1 MAPYPGPPFP
11 IRLTVSMEKSLARYI
26 WSNTRRQQL
35 WILAVVAVSMVPYF
49 LSFDLPKQIVN
60 GPIQGDGFEN
70 ANATQTFMHLAYDI
84 PLIGHVELFEGFQL
98 NRLQMLMAL
107 SLVFLALVVLNGLFK
122 FYINTYKGRLGERM
136 LRRIRFQLIDR
147 VLRFPP
153 VHFKRVKSAEIAT
166 MIKDEVEPMGGFTGD
181 AFVSP
186 ALLGGQALTALAFII
201 VQNFWLGMIAAAIVG
216 VQAVVIPRMR
226 KRLLELGR
234 QRQLTARELSGRV
247 GEIVEGIGTIHGN
260 DTSNLERAD
269 IATRLGLIFSI
280 RYDLYQWKFLVKFL
294 NNFLAQ
300 VTPFLFYA
308 IGGYLA
314 LQGRLD
320 IGQLVAVI
328 SAYKDLPGPLKELID
343 WDQMRQDVQVKYQ
356 QVYEQFNVEPLIDS
370 RIQEIPAEAV
380 GPLTAAL
387 VVSNLTLSDDSGA
400 RLVDHVSVEIR
411 PNETVAVV
419 GPNGSGAEAFAE
431 ALGRIVWP
439 DSGRISIDGRDLLE
453 LPESITGRRISY
465 ASSDSYFFHG
475 TLRDNLLYGLKHAP
489 LTDPDYE
496 DEAAQEFKWHA
507 AEALKAGNPT
517 LDLNSDWVDYNAAG
531 ATGPD
536 DLLTAIRPVLDAVLI
551 SQDILD
557 LALRSTVDTT
567 VHVALA
573 GRIVDLR
580 QSLRERMKD
589 ESLDAIVV
597 PFDFDN
603 YNSQATVGEN
613 LLFGTMKRPMMNNR
627 KLAAHP
633 YFQQLFRETGLSNDL
648 YAMGLEI
655 AENAVE
661 LFHDLPPDHPFF
673 QQLTFMTA
681 DDIPTYQALLQKLQS
696 RRFEDASID
705 ERSMIIRLSF
715 AYIEPRHRF
724 GLLSDELMAKI
735 VSARKQFH
743 EHIPDDL
750 AVLIER
756 YDPERFTSSATL
768 MDNVLFGRIAYQQAD
783 ASDRLRTIMS
793 ELFDA
798 LDLYD
803 DVLSIGL
810 EFDVGSGGKRLTMVQ
825 RQKLNLARALL
836 KRSDYFIFN
845 RPLPALDQ
853 RVQDLIIRNVV
864 QDLHEEGK
872 RPAIIWVLSNA
883 RLAEIFDRILLFNR
897 GDLVEAG
904 NYPELSEKNGMF
916 KELLS

>member
-84 PLIGHVELFEGFQL
+84 PLIGHVEFFEGFQL

-201 VQNFWLGMIAAAIVG
+201 IQNFWLGMIAAAIVG

-356 QVYEQFNVEPLIDS
+356 QVYEQFNVEPLIDG
-370 RIQEIPAEAV
+370 RIQEIPAEAI

-411 PNETVAVV
+411 PNETVAIV

-465 ASSDSYFFHG
+465 ASADTYFFHG

-489 LTDPDYE
+489 LTDPNYE
-496 DEAAQEFKWHA
+496 DQAAQEFKWHA
-507 AEALKAGNPT
+507 AEAQKAGNPT

-580 QSLRERMKD
+580 RSLRERMKD
-589 ESLDAIVV
+589 ENLDAIVV

-633 YFQQLFRETGLSNDL
+633 YFQQLFRDTGLSNDL

-783 ASDRLRTIMS
+783 ASDRIRTIMS

-853 RVQDLIIRNVV
+853 RVQDQIIRKVV

>member
-1 MAPYPGPPFP
+1 
-11 IRLTVSMEKSLARYI
+11 MEKSLARYI
-26 WSNTRRQQL
+26 WSNTRLQQL
-35 WILAVVAVSMVPYF
+35 WILTVVAVSMIPYF

-60 GPIQGDGFEN
+60 GPIQGSGFEGQG
-70 ANATQTFMHLAYDI
+70 ATQTFMRLVFTL
-84 PLIGHVELFEGFQL
+84 PVIGEVEFFKGVQL
-98 NRLQMLMAL
+98 DRLQMLMGL

-136 LRRIRFQLIDR
+136 LRRIRFELIDR

-153 VHFKRVKSAEIAT
+153 SHFKRVKSAEIAT

-216 VQAVVIPRMR
+216 VQAIVIPRMR

-247 GEIVEGIGTIHGN
+247 GEIVDGIGTIHGN
-260 DTSNLERAD
+260 DTSNFERAD

-356 QVYEQFNVEPLIDS
+356 QVYEQFNVEPLIDGK
-370 RIQEIPAEAV
+370 IQDISPEAI
-380 GPLTAAL
+380 GALTAPL
-387 VVSNLTLSDDSGA
+387 VITNLTVSDDSGA
-400 RLVDHVSVEIR
+400 RLVDHVSVEIK

-419 GPNGSGAEAFAE
+419 GPNSSGAEAFAE
-431 ALGRIVWP
+431 ALGRLVWP
-439 DSGRISIDGRDLLE
+439 DSGRVTIDGKDLLD

-465 ASSDSYFFHG
+465 ASADSYFFHG

-489 LTDPDYE
+489 LREPKYDGKE
-496 DEAAQEFKWHA
+496 AQEAKWHA
-507 AEALKAGNPT
+507 EEAVKAGNPT
-517 LDLNSDWVDYNAAG
+517 MDINSDWVDYQAAG
-531 ATGPD
+531 ATGPED
-536 DLLTAIRPVLDAVLI
+536 ILTAIRPVLDAVLI

-557 LALRSTVDTT
+557 LALRSTVNTN

-573 GRIVDLR
+573 DHIVDLR
-580 QSLRERMKD
+580 TALRQRMQ
-589 ESLDAIVV
+589 ETELGNIVV
-597 PFDFDN
+597 PFDFDA
-603 YNSQATVGEN
+603 YNPQATVGEN
-613 LLFGTMKRPMMNNR
+613 LLFGAMKRPMMNNR
-627 KLAAHP
+627 RLAAHP
-633 YFQQLFRETGLSNDL
+633 YFQTLFRETGLSNDL

-696 RRFEDASID
+696 RRFDDAAPE
-705 ERSMIIRLSF
+705 ERSAIIRLSF

-724 GLLSDELMAKI
+724 GLLTGELMDKI

-743 EHIPDDL
+743 ENIPDDL
-750 AVLIER
+750 AAVIER
-756 YDPERFTSSATL
+756 YDPEHFISSASL

-783 ASDRLRTIMS
+783 ASDRIRAIMG
-793 ELFDA
+793 ELFDS
-798 LDLYD
+798 LELFD

-836 KRSDYFIFN
+836 KRSDYFVFN
-845 RPLPALDQ
+845 RPLSALDQ
-853 RVQDLIIRNVV
+853 RVQDQIAHNVV
-864 QDLHEEGK
+864 EGLHREGDK
-872 RPAIIWVLSNA
+872 PAIIWVLSNA
-883 RLAEIFDRILLFNR
+883 KLAEIFDRILLFDR
-897 GDLVEAG
+897 GALAEAG
-904 NYPELSEKNGMF
+904 NFPELSEQNGMF